1 MARKAKEEK
10 KEPETKEEALE
21 MLLTSLEK
29 DFGEGAVLTNKSIF
43 PNIERIPSGSFSLD
57 RILNGG
63 YARGRII
70 EISGPESSSKT
81 TCSLHAIAECQKMGG
96 TCAFI
101 DVEHALDINY
111 AMAIGVNREKLL
123 VCQPESGEQALNI
136 VDRFVR
142 SGIIDLIV
150 VDSVAALVPQSEL
163 EGAVGDSKMGLQ
175 ARMMSQAMRMLVGA
189 TAKTNTTIIFINQIR
204 MKIGVFYGCFH
215 YNARVLLED
224 GTQEKIGKIVNQKL
238 PVKVLTC
245 DKNGKII
252 PKKIINYYN
261 NGKANKFYQV
271 VIASCCGSGKNNVPV
286 GDDHTFITPNGE
298 KKLSELNIG
307 DSVFIKTNKYLNSS
321 YEMSN
326 LVGTF
331 LGDGSIRQT
340 KNNIT
345 SAFRL
350 MHGTN
355 QTDYC
360 KFKMNLFNPDFIG
373 SFGEDSR
380 KRFWWDSKTTEE
392 ITFLKKYKKGSALRY
407 VDENLLKY
415 ISISSIALWYLDDGT
430 FSGTFSH
437 WGWGKSVIYA
447 TKIDRDSKE
456 KLADHFVFLGLPR
469 PVVLERGFQFSGE
482 NNKLFQEKICEF
494 VPKCMDY
501 KINPKLRDKCNGD
514 YYTNDIYKSKTIE
527 TVISSNI
534 LNIYEKPKTKYLSKY
549 DLEIEDN
556 SNYFI
561 DKVLV
566 HNSPEVSP
574 GGEALKFYCSQRLD
588 LRRKEVLADGED
600 KNGIRV
606 QAKVVKN
613 KVGPP
618 FGLTQ
623 FNVMFGKGI
632 SYYEDIVTLAEA
644 EGVFKKAGSWYS
656 YGEIKIGQGTAGAA
670 CYLEEHP
677 DILEEV
683 KEKLK
688 PKVL

>member
-204 MKIGVFYGCFH
+204 MKIGVYYG
-215 YNARVLLED
+215 
-224 GTQEKIGKIVNQKL
+224 
-238 PVKVLTC
+238 
-245 DKNGKII
+245 
-252 PKKIINYYN
+252 
-261 NGKANKFYQV
+261 
-271 VIASCCGSGKNNVPV
+271 
-286 GDDHTFITPNGE
+286 
-298 KKLSELNIG
+298 
-307 DSVFIKTNKYLNSS
+307 
-321 YEMSN
+321 
-326 LVGTF
+326 
-331 LGDGSIRQT
+331 
-340 KNNIT
+340 
-345 SAFRL
+345 
-350 MHGTN
+350 
-355 QTDYC
+355 
-360 KFKMNLFNPDFIG
+360 
-373 SFGEDSR
+373 
-380 KRFWWDSKTTEE
+380 
-392 ITFLKKYKKGSALRY
+392 
-407 VDENLLKY
+407 
-415 ISISSIALWYLDDGT
+415 
-430 FSGTFSH
+430 
-437 WGWGKSVIYA
+437 
-447 TKIDRDSKE
+447 
-456 KLADHFVFLGLPR
+456 
-469 PVVLERGFQFSGE
+469 
-482 NNKLFQEKICEF
+482 
-494 VPKCMDY
+494 
-501 KINPKLRDKCNGD
+501 
-514 YYTNDIYKSKTIE
+514 
-527 TVISSNI
+527 
-534 LNIYEKPKTKYLSKY
+534 
-549 DLEIEDN
+549 
-556 SNYFI
+556 
-561 DKVLV
+561 
-566 HNSPEVSP
+566 SPEVSP

-644 EGVFKKAGSWYS
+644 EGIFKKAGSWYS

-688 PKVL
+688 PKIL